1 MPGWW
6 FRSRVRKSV
15 FFAIP
20 HAKSVV
26 KLRSYGCN
34 IWLCGDSSNWYSKLF
49 THCDEARLVRISFG
63 KSVWKI
69 SFDTNRIIIPVIH
82 CSDWFLMIVCLIEKI
97 VISLDSFYKTK
108 KANMFFFYQGFLSQ
122 ALTIHRTAGE
132 GRVFF
137 IINGSSRNQQQ
148 RVNIIATK
156 HFTTSD
162 WWK

>member
-34 IWLCGDSSNWYSKLF
+34 IWLCGNSSRWYSKLF
-49 THCDEARLVRISFG
+49 THCDEARLVRISYG
-63 KSVWKI
+63 KSIWKI
-69 SFDTNRIIIPVIH
+69 LLDTNRIIIPVIH
-82 CSDWFLMIVCLIEKI
+82 CSHWFSMIVYLKGKI
-97 VISLDSFYKTK
+97 VIFLDSFYKTK
-108 KANMFFFYQGFLSQ
+108 KANMFFFYQGFPLQ
-122 ALTIHRTAGE
+122 AMTIHRTAGE

-137 IINGSSRNQQQ
+137 IINGSSRNQ
-148 RVNIIATK
+148 
-156 HFTTSD
+156 
-162 WWK
+162 